1 MKKISTLLTLL
12 IIALSASAAQ
22 RLTVFKV
29 KGEVTAEINGS
40 TVILTP
46 RTELSMQTMLHI
58 PDGAQLSILNQDT
71 KTVFRSTAPGSMKV
85 AKSISESR
93 KKSDSMVKN
102 ILTEIYRDIADGSGG
117 VKNAPGGV
125 VMRGDGDMSVE
136 RAVAY
141 AILAGK
147 NTGHCPLKLSRAY
160 SADSSYVY
168 RIESAS
174 SSPLFI
180 NIANAGT
187 TPPALMLDVRYS
199 SGQPYIAVGQG
210 TTTLDAFEF
219 YGEPTGPLY
228 IVATNIPFDTQ
239 AVQTLLRNPAT
250 SGTPAPI
257 PTGLSIALMPVQ

>member
-58 PDGAQLSILNQDT
+58 PDGAQLSILNQ
-71 KTVFRSTAPGSMKV
+71 
-85 AKSISESR
+85 
-93 KKSDSMVKN
+93 DSMVKN